1 MLLTKLKSL
10 RISLC
15 IALFFLC
22 LCSSISIHAS
32 SDNAATFSL
41 DEIAPGVYVHYGK
54 HVEFDDSLHDDIA
67 NIGFIV
73 GDKCVAVIDTGGSV
87 RTGQGLLSAIRKT
100 TSKPICFVIN
110 THIHFDHILGNIVF
124 QNDQV
129 KFVGHK
135 NLEEEV
141 IASRAFFL
149 QRYRN
154 DLGDSPTENSIVGPN
169 QSVEDSN
176 MQIDLGNR
184 ILDLTAYNS
193 AHSHSDI
200 SVYDRR
206 SKSLWLSDLL
216 FVQRIPALDGSLK
229 GWLDVVEGIKKSPAE
244 RFIPGHGPVSPGSSS
259 ALADLERYLQTLLS
273 QTRKKIAEGLF
284 MEDIVDSVGNS
295 EKQFWLLHEQ
305 HHKRNVT
312 KAFSELEWE

>member
-1 MLLTKLKSL
+1 MSNQNSKRTLQ
-10 RISLC
+10 C
-15 IALFFLC
+15 AALFFLC
-22 LCSSISIHAS
+22 LCSSFFTRAS
-32 SDNAATFSL
+32 SENTATFSL

-54 HVEFDDSLHDDIA
+54 HVKFDDPLHGDIA

-87 RTGQGLLSAIRKT
+87 STGQALLAAIRKT
-100 TSKPICFVIN
+100 TSKPVCFVIN

-129 KFVGHK
+129 KFIGHL

-149 QRYRN
+149 QQYAN
-154 DLGDSPTENSIVGPN
+154 DLGNSPTEKSIIGP
-169 QSVEDSN
+169 SHFVEN
-176 MQIDLGNR
+176 GNIQIDLGNR
-184 ILDLTAYNS
+184 ILDLNAYNS

-200 SVYDRR
+200 SVYDRHTG
-206 SKSLWLSDLL
+206 SLWLSDLL
-216 FVQRIPALDGSLK
+216 FVQRIPAMDGSLK
-229 GWLDVVEGIKKSPAE
+229 GWLDVVEGLKKSPAV
-244 RFIPGHGPVSPGSSS
+244 RFIPGHGPVSLSSSS

-284 MEDIVDSVGNS
+284 MEDIVDSVGND
-295 EKQFWLLHEQ
+295 EKQLWLLHDQ

-312 KAFSELEWE
+312 KAFTELEWE